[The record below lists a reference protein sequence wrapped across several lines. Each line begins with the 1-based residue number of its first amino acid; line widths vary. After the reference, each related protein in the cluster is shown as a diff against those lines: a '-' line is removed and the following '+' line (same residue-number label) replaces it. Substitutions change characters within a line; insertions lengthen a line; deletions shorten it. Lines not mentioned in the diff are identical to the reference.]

1 MRICALKRMTGKT
14 TALVKLSAK
23 NQSIIVVAT
32 RQQINYVIGLAKEL
46 NVNIPQPILFS
57 EMIRRQQ
64 NLYTRN
70 TEKYL
75 IDELQMILNFLNVDV
90 ATLDSDYITTSL
102 PSCI

>member
-1 MRICALKRMTGKT
+1 MKICALKRMTGKT

-32 RQQINYVIGLAKEL
+32 PQQINYVIGLAKEL

-64 NLYTRN
+64 NPYTRN

-75 IDELQMILNFLNVDV
+75 IDELQMILDYLHVDV
-90 ATLDSDYITTSL
+90 VTVDIDYLTTSL
-102 PSCI
+102 PYCI

>member
-1 MRICALKRMTGKT
+1 MKICALKRMTGKT

-32 RQQINYVIGLAKEL
+32 RQQIDYVMGLAKGL
-46 NVNIPQPILFS
+46 NVNIPKPILFS

-75 IDELQMILNFLNVDV
+75 IDELQMILDYLNVDV

>member
-32 RQQINYVIGLAKEL
+32 RQQIDYVMGLAKGL
-46 NVNIPQPILFS
+46 NVNIPKPILFS

-75 IDELQMILNFLNVDV
+75 IDELQMILDYLNVDV

>member
-1 MRICALKRMTGKT
+1 MKICALKRMTGKT

-32 RQQINYVIGLAKEL
+32 RQQIDYVMDLAKGL
-46 NVNIPQPILFS
+46 NVNIPKPILFS

-64 NLYTRN
+64 NPYTRN
-70 TEKYL
+70 KEKYL
-75 IDELQMILNFLNVDV
+75 IDELQMILDYLNVDAV
-90 ATLDSDYITTSL
+90 TVDSDYLTTSL

>member
-1 MRICALKRMTGKT
+1 MEICALKRMTGKT

-32 RQQINYVIGLAKEL
+32 RQKINYVIGLAKEL

-64 NLYTRN
+64 NQYTRN

-75 IDELQMILNFLNVDV
+75 IDELQMILDCLNVDV
-90 ATLDSDYITTSL
+90 VTVDSDYITTSL
-102 PSCI
+102 PS